1 MKSSLTGL
9 QIVGK
14 VPGGGKLVVGAG
26 DGGVV
31 PPEVLQQQSSQSGV
45 GNPKFSG
52 SGQAGIAAPGVGE
65 IGFGNAAAPA
75 SAYGSGL
82 GEPLGTQGL
91 QGQDSK
97 R

>member
-1 MKSSLTGL
+1 M
-9 QIVGK
+9 
-14 VPGGGKLVVGAG
+14 PGGGNLVVGGG

-31 PPEVLQQQSSQSGV
+31 PPEVLQQQNPQAGV
-45 GNPKFSG
+45 GNHKFAG
-52 SGQAGIAAPGVGE
+52 SSQAGIATPGAGE
-65 IGFGNAAAPA
+65 VGFGNAAAPA
-75 SAYGSGL
+75 PVYSSGL

>member
-1 MKSSLTGL
+1 M
-9 QIVGK
+9 
-14 VPGGGKLVVGAG
+14 PGGGNLVVGGG

-31 PPEVLQQQSSQSGV
+31 PPEVFQQQGSHIGV
-45 GNPKFSG
+45 ENQKFSG
-52 SGQAGIAAPGVGE
+52 GSQAGIAAPGAGE
-65 IGFGNAAAPA
+65 VGFGNAAAPA
-75 SAYGSGL
+75 PAYSSGL